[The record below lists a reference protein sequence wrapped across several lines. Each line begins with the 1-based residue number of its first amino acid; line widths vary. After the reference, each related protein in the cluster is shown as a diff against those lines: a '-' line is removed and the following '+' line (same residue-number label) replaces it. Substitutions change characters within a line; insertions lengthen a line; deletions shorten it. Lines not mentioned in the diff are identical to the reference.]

1 MALKY
6 ALMPARRLPLLS
18 SLFLCAALV
27 GLALSPAPLRA
38 QEEEPPG
45 PSTPATGRSEG
56 FFLSL
61 SARSLAF
68 GGDFDGQLVL
78 WHFEKAFFAPR
89 LDPGT
94 GLGVGF
100 GVKHEGWLWEMGY
113 VQSGHAA
120 ELPGRTTRAVYHSLE
135 MSGKSFLFKDLFL
148 QPYISLGI
156 SVPWLSVRDGSEF
169 RGTRADAS
177 YIGIGLSLGAGILVD
192 ISPRVFICGGAG
204 WRVLGYYY
212 ASGEGKGRDITE
224 LHVGYEGPVWGNWL
238 RTSTFEVNFGLGIV
252 L

>member
-1 MALKY
+1 MH
-6 ALMPARRLPLLS
+6 ARTFPPVCRLV
-18 SLFLCAALV
+18 LCAALCT
-27 GLALSPAPLRA
+27 LAFSPVLLRG
-38 QEEEPPG
+38 QDEEPPA
-45 PSTPATGRSEG
+45 PAPAESRPAEG

-68 GGDFDGQLVL
+68 RGDFDGKLVL

-89 LDPGT
+89 LDPAT

-100 GVKHEGWLWEMGY
+100 GVKHDGWLWEMGY
-113 VQSGHAA
+113 VQSGHGAA
-120 ELPGRTTRAVYHSLE
+120 LPGRTTRATYRSLE
-135 MSGKSFLFKDLFL
+135 MNGKSFLFRDLFFH
-148 QPYISLGI
+148 PYIALGI
-156 SVPWLSVRDGSEF
+156 SVPWLTVRDGSEF
-169 RGTRADAS
+169 RGARTDAA
-177 YIGIGLSLGAGILVD
+177 YIGIGLNLGAGVLAD
-192 ISPRVFICGGAG
+192 ISPRVFISGGVG

-238 RTSTFEVNFGLGIV
+238 RTSTFEVSFGLGLI